1 MSKCLKQQFCQWKVL
16 NSNLK
21 FIFNIL
27 KFYKLYSRHFLEHL
41 CSKKSFYCN
50 FKKERLFIKSVL
62 QKQKQTKNTDNDTLD
77 ISTEIFKLKSII
89 LSHIFWSI
97 IFPNKIGNV
106 VFFYFLLNK
115 KNFKRIIKL
124 FKSMDRI
131 VIKSEKLLRKGPNC

>member
-1 MSKCLKQQFCQWKVL
+1 M
-16 NSNLK
+16 
-21 FIFNIL
+21 
-27 KFYKLYSRHFLEHL
+27 
-41 CSKKSFYCN
+41 
-50 FKKERLFIKSVL
+50 

-97 IFPNKIGNV
+97 IFPNKIDNV

-131 VIKSEKLLRKGPNC
+131 VIKSEKLLRKRPNC